1 MNDGGNLEAH
11 HQASD
16 GSTLSTFDIMSE
28 LSEDY
33 GGSDMCVFS
42 FQELRIP
49 NDEISD
55 ENLLDLIYLG
65 DNAGRRMHDF
75 AQGNSDNVLLAACTL
90 GRIGATA
97 ACSNAKQGVENYDYF
112 VTDGDDD
119 SLSGSPTYYKN
130 RFCKSSV
137 RKSKIDHPHSIT
149 IFRLNSNDLENA
161 EAVLGEFRE
170 GHTTNMQWADET
182 QIGADG
188 HMLAKVV
195 PCDEISEKFK
205 NPSNVYPNLADD
217 NSVCDY
223 VGSNGK
229 QIAEEALLE
238 WENICSVW
246 PRNEDGSL
254 PKCYRKA
261 TASVWRVAFVVGF
274 LVAVGAAVIFYK
286 QMKHIKA
293 SSVDKSLLITDGFL

>member
-65 DNAGRRMHDF
+65 DNAGRRMHEF

-170 GHTTNMQWADET
+170 GHATNMQWADDT

-229 QIAEEALLE
+229 QFAEEALLE

-254 PKCYRKA
+254 PKCSRKA

-274 LVAVGAAVIFYK
+274 LVAVGAAVTFYK

-293 SSVDKSLLITDGFL
+293 SSVDKSQLITELA